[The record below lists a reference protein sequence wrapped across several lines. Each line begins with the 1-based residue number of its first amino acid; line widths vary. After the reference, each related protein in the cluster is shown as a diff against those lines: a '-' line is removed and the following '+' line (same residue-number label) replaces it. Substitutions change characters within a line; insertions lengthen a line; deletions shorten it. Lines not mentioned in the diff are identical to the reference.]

1 MTAQVL
7 ADKYEILD
15 VLGTGGMG
23 VVYKA
28 RHLLM
33 KRIVA
38 IKMLHESLTAN
49 EVMRKRF
56 EQEAQA
62 ISSLNHPNILTV
74 YDFGITEDNKP
85 YLVVEFLEG
94 TSLEEVLNDE
104 GAIDSSRVM
113 HIFKQATSGLAQAH
127 EKGIIHRDL
136 KPGNI
141 MLITVSEQPDFVKIV
156 DFGIAKLVQEST
168 EQNIGLTATGEVF
181 GSPLYMSPEQCRGRK
196 LDNRSDIYSLGC
208 VMYHSLSGKRPFN
221 AQDLPECL
229 YKQVHEEPPKF
240 SEIAPELNIA
250 ENLEKIVV
258 KAMAKDPADRF
269 DTMTD
274 FKQAIETVE
283 SGSALEISMPPT
295 KPTGTTTVIASQ
307 APGVHI
313 TAGAPSGIS
322 GNTIV
327 PDQSVP
333 TATQAAQTT
342 PTKTNTS
349 GISFAKNKA
358 IVGAAIVAGLLVIG
372 GGIFYLT
379 TGSPTAQYE
388 TYMKQGKAAFDAH
401 NYHDAEV
408 AFQNALTVSMSFGQ
422 DSPQRSDAIDD
433 LGQMYMNQ
441 KKYDKLYQLATLNG
455 QVARAIS
462 SLTRELGEVT
472 KQGGEKTT
480 QAADLLQLLG
490 KLSEKEGD
498 FARAESYYTQAL
510 TIRKEIANQATAAE
524 AKATASETAA
534 KPQPEKAVKKAI
546 QENEIRKL
554 STHITHVHKQKILH
568 PKPAARPKPI
578 NVTPFPTFDVTRSQA
593 PPTPVV
599 ESKSDTKADDAPTK
613 KRGFFSRLFHRD
625 KDKDKDKKD
634 SSP

>member
-62 ISSLNHPNILTV
+62 ISALNHPNILTV
-74 YDFGITEDNKP
+74 YDFGVTEDNKP

-94 TSLEEVLNDE
+94 TSLEEVLNEE
-104 GAIDSSRVM
+104 GALESARVE
-113 HIFKQATSGLAQAH
+113 HIFEQATSGLAQAH

-141 MLITVSEQPDFVKIV
+141 MLITVGDQKDFVKIV

-196 LDNRSDIYSLGC
+196 LDPRSDIYSLGC
-208 VMYHSLSGKRPFN
+208 VMYHSLCGKRPFN

-229 YKQVHEEPPKF
+229 YKQVHETPPKF
-240 SEIAPELNIA
+240 SEVAPELAIP
-250 ENLEKIVV
+250 EGLEKVV
-258 KAMAKDPADRF
+258 NKAMAKEPKDRF
-269 DTMTD
+269 DNMTD
-274 FKQAIETVE
+274 FKQAIDAVE
-283 SGSALEISMPPT
+283 AGTPLELSMPPS
-295 KPTGTTTVIASQ
+295 KPTGTTTVISTEAH
-307 APGVHI
+307 GVHI
-313 TAGAPSGIS
+313 TAGAPKDIT
-322 GNTIV
+322 GNTVV
-327 PDQSVP
+327 PEQSTP
-333 TATQAAQTT
+333 AQTATPKAAGPQ
-342 PTKTNTS
+342 
-349 GISFAKNKA
+349 SFTKNKKLIGIA
-358 IVGAAIVAGLLVIG
+358 IAAAVIVIG
-372 GGIFYLT
+372 GGVAYLAT
-379 TGSPTAQYE
+379 NSPTAQYE
-388 TYMKQGKAAFDAH
+388 TLMKEGKAAFATH

-408 AFQNALTVSMSFGQ
+408 AFQNAINVSAKFGE
-422 DSPQRSDAIDD
+422 DSAQRNEAVDE

-441 KKYDKLYQLATLNG
+441 KKYDKLYQLATQTN
-455 QVARAIS
+455 QVARCIAS
-462 SLTRELGEVT
+462 FSKELDALK
-472 KQGGEKTT
+472 KQGADRTA

-498 FARAESYYTQAL
+498 FTRAEGFYTEAL
-510 TIRKEIANQATAAE
+510 TIRKEIANLATQAE
-524 AKATASETAA
+524 AVTAKVDAA
-534 KPQPEKAVKKAI
+534 KKTPEDKVVKKAA
-546 QENEIRKL
+546 QEREIKSL
-554 STHITHVHKQKILH
+554 SSHITQVHRQKILH
-568 PKPAARPKPI
+568 PKPIAKTKPVRV
-578 NVTPFPTFDVTRSQA
+578 NPFPTFDVTKPITITPSAA
-593 PPTPVV
+593 PV
-599 ESKSDTKADDAPTK
+599 EVKGDDKPQSAADKPK
-613 KRGFFSRLFHRD
+613 KRGFFSRLFHHD
-625 KDKDKDKKD
+625 KSKKDKGDDT
-634 SSP
+634 SE

>member
-62 ISSLNHPNILTV
+62 ISALNHPNILTV
-74 YDFGITEDNKP
+74 YDFGVTEDNKP

-94 TSLEEVLNDE
+94 TSLEEVLNEE
-104 GAIDSSRVM
+104 GALDSSRVM

-141 MLITVSEQPDFVKIV
+141 MLINVGDQKDFVKIV

-208 VMYHSLSGKRPFN
+208 VMYHALCGKRPFS

-229 YKQVHEEPPKF
+229 YKQVHETPPKF
-240 SEIAPELNIA
+240 SEVAPELNIP
-250 ENLEKIVV
+250 EGLEKVV
-258 KAMAKDPADRF
+258 NKAMAKEPDDRF
-269 DTMTD
+269 NNMTD
-274 FKQAIETVE
+274 FRQAIETVE
-283 SGSALEISMPPT
+283 AGQPLDISMPPT
-295 KPTGTTTVIASQ
+295 KPTGTTTVIATQ
-307 APGVHI
+307 AHGVHI
-313 TAGAPSGIS
+313 TAGTPAGVS

-327 PDQSVP
+327 PES
-333 TATQAAQTT
+333 AQASSPQA
-342 PTKTNTS
+342 
-349 GISFAKNKA
+349 ISAKPKNKKL
-358 IVGAAIVAGLLVIG
+358 IGAAIAAGVIIVG
-372 GGIFYLT
+372 GGIAYLAT
-379 TGSPTAQYE
+379 NSPTAQYE
-388 TYMKQGKAAFDAH
+388 TFMKKGKTAFDAH
-401 NYHDAEV
+401 NYQLAEE
-408 AFQNALTVSMSFGQ
+408 AYQGALQVSLSFGA

-433 LGQMYMNQ
+433 LGQIYMNQ
-441 KKYDKLYQLATLNG
+441 KKYDKLYQLATQTN
-455 QVARAIS
+455 QVARCIAS
-462 SLTRELGEVT
+462 FSRELDGLK
-472 KQGGEKTT
+472 KQGADKTA
-480 QAADLLQLLG
+480 QAADLLQMLG

-498 FARAESYYTQAL
+498 FARAESFYTDAL
-510 TIRKEIANQATAAE
+510 TIRKGIAVQASTIE
-524 AKATASETAA
+524 DKAKAAA
-534 KPQPEKAVKKAI
+534 AQALPEQKIKKAT
-546 QENEIRKL
+546 QEREIKSL
-554 STHITHVHKQKILH
+554 SSHITQVHKQKILH
-568 PKPAARPKPI
+568 PKPIAKAKP
-578 NVTPFPTFDVTRSQA
+578 VKVSPFPTFDVTRPISTPQPAVVVDDRPQA
-593 PPTPVV
+593 
-599 ESKSDTKADDAPTK
+599 SADQPK
-613 KRGFFSRLFHRD
+613 KRGFFGSIGHGVKELFH
-625 KDKDKDKKD
+625 KDKPKTD
-634 SSP
+634 SKE

>member
-240 SEIAPELNIA
+240 SEIAPELN
-250 ENLEKIVV
+250 
-258 KAMAKDPADRF
+258 
-269 DTMTD
+269 
-274 FKQAIETVE
+274 
-283 SGSALEISMPPT
+283 
-295 KPTGTTTVIASQ
+295 
-307 APGVHI
+307 
-313 TAGAPSGIS
+313 
-322 GNTIV
+322 
-327 PDQSVP
+327 
-333 TATQAAQTT
+333 
-342 PTKTNTS
+342 
-349 GISFAKNKA
+349 
-358 IVGAAIVAGLLVIG
+358 
-372 GGIFYLT
+372 
-379 TGSPTAQYE
+379 
-388 TYMKQGKAAFDAH
+388 
-401 NYHDAEV
+401 
-408 AFQNALTVSMSFGQ
+408 
-422 DSPQRSDAIDD
+422 
-433 LGQMYMNQ
+433 
-441 KKYDKLYQLATLNG
+441 
-455 QVARAIS
+455 
-462 SLTRELGEVT
+462 
-472 KQGGEKTT
+472 
-480 QAADLLQLLG
+480 
-490 KLSEKEGD
+490 
-498 FARAESYYTQAL
+498 
-510 TIRKEIANQATAAE
+510 
-524 AKATASETAA
+524 
-534 KPQPEKAVKKAI
+534 
-546 QENEIRKL
+546 
-554 STHITHVHKQKILH
+554 
-568 PKPAARPKPI
+568 
-578 NVTPFPTFDVTRSQA
+578 
-593 PPTPVV
+593 
-599 ESKSDTKADDAPTK
+599 
-613 KRGFFSRLFHRD
+613 
-625 KDKDKDKKD
+625 
-634 SSP
+634 

>member
-94 TSLEEVLNDE
+94 TSLEEILNDE
-104 GAIDSSRVM
+104 GAIGSDRVM

-141 MLITVSEQPDFVKIV
+141 MLITTGDQPDFVKIV

-240 SEIAPELNIA
+240 AEIVPELNIP

-274 FKQAIETVE
+274 FRQAIDTVE
-283 SGSALEISMPPT
+283 TGSALEISMPPT

-307 APGVHI
+307 AHGVHI
-313 TAGAPSGIS
+313 TAGAPTGVS
-322 GNTIV
+322 GNTIMSNQ
-327 PDQSVP
+327 PTPPAGSPAQSPV
-333 TATQAAQTT
+333 TT
-342 PTKTNTS
+342 SSP
-349 GISFAKNKA
+349 ISFNKKKA
-358 IVGAAIVAGLLVIG
+358 LIGVAVIAGLFVIG
-372 GGIFYLT
+372 GGLFYLT
-379 TGSPTAQYE
+379 TGSPSAQYE

-408 AFQNALTVSMSFGQ
+408 AFQNALSTSMSFGA

-433 LGQMYMNQ
+433 LGQIYMNQ
-441 KKYDKLYQLATLNG
+441 KKYDKIYQLATQNG
-455 QVARAIS
+455 IVARAIS
-462 SLTRELGEVT
+462 SFNKELGELT

-510 TIRKEIANQATAAE
+510 TIRKEIANQASAAEVKAAASTAAST
-524 AKATASETAA
+524 ATAAS
-534 KPQPEKAVKKAI
+534 KPEQAVKKAK
-546 QENEIRKL
+546 QENEIRSL

-568 PKPAARPKPI
+568 PKPVAKPKPI
-578 NVTPFPTFDVTRSQA
+578 KVTPFPTFDVTPQQA
-593 PPTPVV
+593 APAPIV
-599 ESKSDTKADDAPTK
+599 ESKSDTKTDDAPQK

-625 KDKDKDKKD
+625 KNKDKKD
-634 SSP
+634 